1 MRRTTVIF
9 LALAALAASAGP
21 AHALP
26 DEPDLVIRLPGQP
39 TSGEA
44 APVFVDA
51 FELPGKLLYRFNTVI
66 ANQGGTLDLFR
77 GPDGGV
83 QQAVWPGG
91 VPSVKPRPDVTPSG
105 PEVRNR
111 SGFGST
117 FSYAIERTHKH
128 FHFSSAARYSLQPAA
143 GAERVSDKVGFCL
156 LDSLYPNPDKLFDYD
171 VQGPGGETWCGF
183 YNPDQAAVRMGLSPG
198 GGDIYYA
205 QQERQWVD
213 ITGVAPGPMT
223 VKAEANPLRCILE
236 SNTANNQTTESRQIP
251 GVRVA
256 DVAGGTSLVLSG
268 SVVAPEVPARKSG
281 GCTPGSSQSCYVWGS
296 ASGPLA
302 FRVVG
307 EPAHG
312 TVALAPGVDGLHAA
326 ATYTP
331 DPGFAGEDSFAY
343 VAVDARGLTSA
354 PATAR
359 VRVDAPR
366 AGGRCGRG
374 ACSGSHDDDHACGG
388 PAVRGARGQA
398 ARPLSRRAAGQRPGP
413 ALGSAGTAQGRK
425 ANGLPAPFARRAR
438 RRCPHGARPPRA
450 GPLPPAPAR
459 RRAFGGQ
466 RALHRPHAP
475 PLLDWKAV
483 WLPSDT

>member
-128 FHFSSAARYSLQPAA
+128 FHFSSAARYSVQPAA

-223 VKAEANPLRCILE
+223 VRAEANPLRCILE

-359 VRVDAPR
+359 VRVDAPAPAAA
-366 AGGRCGRG
+366 AG
-374 ACSGSHDDDHACGG
+374 AA
-388 PAVRGARGQA
+388 PAPVVTTTTTPAA
-398 ARPLSRRAAGQRPGP
+398 ARLSGVRVVKRR
-413 ALGSAGTAQGRK
+413 GRYRVE
-425 ANGLPAPFARRAR
+425 LRVS
-438 RRCPHGARPPRA
+438 
-450 GPLPPAPAR
+450 APAR
-459 RRAFGGQ
+459 LSGRLERRRGGKRTVYRLRSRVA
-466 RALHRPHAP
+466 RAGAVRMALGRLAP
-475 PLLDWKAV
+475 GRYRLRLLVDGHSAANARFTV
-483 WLPSDT
+483 RTPRRF